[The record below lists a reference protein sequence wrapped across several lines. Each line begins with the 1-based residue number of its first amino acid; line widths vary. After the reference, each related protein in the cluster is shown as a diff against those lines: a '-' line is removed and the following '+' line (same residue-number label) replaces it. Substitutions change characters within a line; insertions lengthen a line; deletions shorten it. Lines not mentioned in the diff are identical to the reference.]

1 LALTSGTRLGVYEVT
16 AQIGEGGMGQVYRA
30 LDTKLKRQVAIK
42 ILPPSLAAD
51 RERLARFQREA
62 EVLALLNHP
71 HIAAIYGLE
80 ESGGITALV
89 MELVEGED
97 LSQRIARSA
106 IPLEEALP
114 IAKQMA
120 EALEAAHELGII
132 HRDLKPAN
140 IRVRSDGTVKVLD
153 FGLAKTMEVVA
164 GRDFS
169 QSPTITTPAM
179 TQAGMILGTAAYM
192 SPEQA
197 RGKTV
202 DKRADIWAFGA
213 VLFEMIT
220 GKRAFPGD
228 DLTDTLAAV
237 VKLDPPWDAISED
250 VPARVRQ
257 VLRVCLQKDPGQR
270 AQAIGDVR
278 LALEGAF
285 ETVASVTPTV
295 SPVAWR
301 TRERAAWAAS
311 LVVVSLVGLALGAF
325 AFRRQAPA
333 DVRAV
338 RFLVFP
344 PDGWSVTTGTPDGP
358 LLAPLAVSPDGSRIA
373 FVGTATT
380 GGSRRLWVRELSTLS
395 AKELRGTEGASSP
408 FWSPDGQSLGF
419 FADGQLKRIAV
430 ASGSA
435 VTLCGGVTAP
445 GGGTWSRD
453 GVIVFAPSATL
464 ALQKVSASG
473 GVPSAA
479 TVRGDGE
486 LGHRR
491 PSFLPDGRHFLYSVV
506 DGAIYLA
513 SLDSTDRTLLTK
525 IPTNGN
531 VLYADGHLLFVRDTT
546 LMAQPFDLRQ
556 LTLTGEPVPVAEQV
570 QVTRQYGA
578 FSVSDAG
585 VLVYQTGTG
594 LATDRQLTW
603 FDRVGQRLG
612 TIEKPGSYVAV
623 AISPDGTRVAM
634 DRSEPGQPDNAEDV
648 WVHDFARSTSM
659 RFTFDRADDFMA
671 VWSPDGSHL
680 AWSTKRDGQYNLY
693 RKGSNGAG
701 LDQALFK
708 SSDNKVPDDYSPD
721 GRFLLYGVE
730 AAGGFELWLLPL
742 TGDDKKPKPYLQQDG
757 FNVTQARF
765 SPDGRFV
772 AYTSNASG
780 RPEVYVQPFPE
791 PASGKWMVSRE
802 GGIQPRWRRDGRE
815 LFYISADSKVMAVP
829 VSTVPNFTPSAPI
842 ALFAV
847 PIFGGGTTTRS
858 DTRYDVTSDGQKFLI
873 NAVLPGTTAARPVPP
888 APITVVLNWTAGL
901 KR

>member
-1 LALTSGTRLGVYEVT
+1 
-16 AQIGEGGMGQVYRA
+16 MGQVYRA
-30 LDTKLKRQVAIK
+30 TDTKLKRQVAIK
-42 ILPPSLAAD
+42 ILPTALAAD
-51 RERLARFQREA
+51 HDRLVRFQREA
-62 EVLALLNHP
+62 EVLASLNHP

-120 EALEAAHELGII
+120 EALEAAHGQGII

-140 IRVRSDGTVKVLD
+140 IKVRSDGTVKVLD

-164 GRDFS
+164 GGDFS
-169 QSPTITTPAM
+169 QPPTITTPAM

-202 DKRADIWAFGA
+202 DKRTDIWAFGA

-220 GKRAFPGD
+220 GTRAFPGD

-237 VKLDPPWDAISED
+237 VKLDPPWDAIGED

-285 ETVASVTPTV
+285 ETVAPATPTV
-295 SPVAWR
+295 SPVVSR
-301 TRERAAWAAS
+301 TRERLAWAAS
-311 LVVVSLVGLALGAF
+311 LGVVSLVALALGAF
-325 AFRRQAPA
+325 AFLRQAPA
-333 DVRAV
+333 DVRAI

-344 PDGWSVTTGTPDGP
+344 PDGWSVATATPDGP

-373 FVGTATT
+373 FLGTAAT
-380 GGSRRLWVRELSTLS
+380 GGSRLWVRALSALS
-395 AKELRGTEGASSP
+395 AKELPGTEGASSP

-419 FADGQLKRIAV
+419 FADGQLKKIEV
-430 ASGSA
+430 AGGSA
-435 VTLCGGVTAP
+435 VTLCEGVTAAV
-445 GGGTWSRD
+445 GGTWSRD
-453 GVIVFAPSATL
+453 GVIVFAPSPAS

-479 TVRGDGE
+479 TLLGDGE
-486 LGHRR
+486 IGHRR

-506 DGAIYLA
+506 EGAIYVA
-513 SLDSTDRTLLTK
+513 SLDSTARTLLIKT
-525 IPTNGN
+525 PTTGN
-531 VLYADGHLLFVRDTT
+531 VQYADGHLLFVRGTT

-556 LTLTGEPVPVAEQV
+556 LTVTGEPVPVAEQV
-570 QVTRQYGA
+570 QVTRRYGA
-578 FSVSDAG
+578 YSASDAG

-594 LATDRQLTW
+594 LAAADRQLTW
-603 FDRVGQRLG
+603 FDRVGKRLE

-634 DRSEPGQPDNAEDV
+634 DRSEPGQSDNAEDV
-648 WVHDFARSTSM
+648 WVHDFTRSIST

-680 AWSTKRDGQYNLY
+680 AWSSSRDGHYNLY
-693 RKGSNGAG
+693 RKVSNGAG
-701 LDQALFK
+701 MDQALFK

-730 AAGGFELWLLPL
+730 AAGGSELWLLPL

-780 RPEVYVQPFPE
+780 TPEVYVQPFPE
-791 PASGKWMVSRE
+791 AASGKWMVSRE

-815 LFYISADSKVMAVP
+815 LFYIAADSKVMAVP
-829 VSTVPNFTPSAPI
+829 VSTVPTFTPSTPI
-842 ALFAV
+842 ALFAA

-873 NAVLPGTTAARPVPP
+873 NAVLPETTAARPVPP
-888 APITVVLNWTAGL
+888 APITVVLNWTASH